1 VLKKAMHYEKVN
13 CTTVLDILRCRMFT
27 LQNAHKGRPAE
38 NHPYVG
44 YSETCDAITESVT
57 ELGNK
62 WKVTYVR
69 DSLHD
74 KLTIGTDSDVEL
86 GSADKIQSRRGS
98 RAGLLSSSI
107 N

>member
-1 VLKKAMHYEKVN
+1 MGDSIIR
-13 CTTVLDILRCRMFT
+13 LDT
-27 LQNAHKGRPAE
+27 LQEYVTIFWCRAHKGRPAE